1 LFAGFLKKRSRY
13 QLKSFINLLFGG
25 EDISTLLNWHTV
37 KEILVIHNCS
47 VKHISEFF
55 NYINNNIN
63 IIVNYG
69 ERWRKGKRILTSFV
83 ESLVNYFVSKRF
95 CKKQQM
101 QWGKEGAHLL
111 IQVRAKVINDELR
124 QIFKGWYQDFDI
136 GPNISENTANVNA
149 PIVVA

>member
-1 LFAGFLKKRSRY
+1 
-13 QLKSFINLLFGG
+13 
-25 EDISTLLNWHTV
+25 
-37 KEILVIHNCS
+37 
-47 VKHISEFF
+47 
-55 NYINNNIN
+55 
-63 IIVNYG
+63 
-69 ERWRKGKRILTSFV
+69 
-83 ESLVNYFVSKRF
+83 
-95 CKKQQM
+95 M